1 MFPPIAKSLPP
12 ATQSDILG
20 ILQRE
25 RDHAMTLLSSSPLLA
40 SLFVSYAN
48 QAAALEAST
57 PSTKSGEWKILEN
70 TVTRLQNEIDILKP
84 ENLEMTERLT
94 AAAASLEA
102 FCSQVSSLKEAN
114 AAQQLDIGSLRA
126 ELLEFKDKYNRLVE
140 NLNAERDALQSIVS
154 DLKVSLALY
163 SITG

>member
-1 MFPPIAKSLPP
+1 MFPAITKSLPP
-12 ATQSDILG
+12 ATQIDILG

-25 RDHAMTLLSSSPLLA
+25 QDHAMALLSSSPLLA

-57 PSTKSGEWKILEN
+57 PSIESGEWKTLEN
-70 TVTRLQNEIDILKP
+70 TVIRLQNEINQLKP

-102 FCSQVSSLKEAN
+102 FRFQVSSLKEVN
-114 AAQQLDIGSLRA
+114 TAQQLDIGSLRT
-126 ELLEFKDKYNRLVE
+126 ELLELKDKYNRLVE
-140 NLNAERDALQSIVS
+140 NSGVERDTLQSEVS
-154 DLKVSLALY
+154 VLKVGLEPCLIA
-163 SITG
+163 G